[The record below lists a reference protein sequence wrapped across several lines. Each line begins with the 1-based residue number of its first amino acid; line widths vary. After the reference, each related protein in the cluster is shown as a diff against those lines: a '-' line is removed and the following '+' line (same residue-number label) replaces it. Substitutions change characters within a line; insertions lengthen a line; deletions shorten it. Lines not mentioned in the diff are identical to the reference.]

1 VIQAQVSYD
10 AFLFSIENWLKICND
25 KIMIEKK
32 TISEVVHRLV
42 TVYQPLEIYLFGSYA
57 WGKPTDDSDLDLLVV
72 VEESNQKRYERPV
85 AGLLS
90 LFGLNISKDLIVST
104 NEEFSKS
111 LKDKSSLYF
120 KIKQQGK
127 RLYAKL

>member
-1 VIQAQVSYD
+1 M
-10 AFLFSIENWLKICND
+10 IENEI
-25 KIMIEKK
+25 IH
-32 TISEVVHRLV
+32 EVVHRLV
-42 TVYQPLEIYLFGSYA
+42 NIYHPLEIYLFGSYA
-57 WGKPTDDSDLDLLVV
+57 WGRPTNDSDLDLLVV

-104 NEEFSKS
+104 NEEFNKS
-111 LKDKSSLYF
+111 LNDKSSLYF